1 MNYTKFRSGTVRL
14 LRPAIVAFAGPFGV
28 FSAARS
34 GETRSGAKFGKQE
47 TALFA
52 ELGRNPVTLPRAF
65 GFLIALALVSTP
77 SLAHAAGAIAVI
89 SEMFVET
96 ITVEAGKTKTV
107 LVKQDSGPPGTKL
120 VFAHRYRHT
129 SKAPVANFGMTNPIP
144 AGIDYAGTDDASAS
158 VSVDGGKIWGALVAL
173 KLRGPNASLRA
184 ARFDDVTHVRW
195 ALKAP
200 VPVGG
205 SGRLSFRGTVK

>member
-14 LRPAIVAFAGPFGV
+14 LRPVIVAFVGPFGV
-28 FSAARS
+28 FSAARTD
-34 GETRSGAKFGKQE
+34 ETRSGAKFGNQE
-47 TALFA
+47 TTPLAKP
-52 ELGRNPVTLPRAF
+52 GRNPETAPRAF
-65 GFLIALALVSTP
+65 RFLIALTLVSTP
-77 SLAHAAGAIAVI
+77 SLAHAAGEVAVV

-96 ITVEAGKTKTV
+96 TTVEAGKAKTV

-120 VFAHRYRHT
+120 VFTHRYRNA

-158 VSVDGGKIWGALVAL
+158 VSVDGGKTWGALVAL
-173 KLRGPNASLRA
+173 KLRGPGETLRA

-200 VPVGG
+200 IPVGD
-205 SGRLSFRGTVK
+205 SGKLSFRGTVK